1 MSRKRRV
8 ENLIGINQS
17 ITISHEKD
25 RRRIIRSFIVIEVM
39 ISAASLF
46 LMLETA
52 GTSDQSFLF
61 GYSLTQI
68 AILCL
73 LLCALVAPV
82 GLAILVF
89 RKSSSE
95 KLIQSIERI
104 LDRPKHKPLWLA
116 FLTTAFVCSALFV
129 FLLFLTRAGFYA
141 YLFVRILPI
150 ALWFALTTLLLL
162 VLLVIWEGRRPQIS
176 IKTIVL
182 VLLVVGAGIALYAYL
197 WNSQSA
203 MFKDIFF
210 LHREGKR
217 LLELKNPYIRVLRGD
232 MLNNEK
238 YATLFPFF
246 YELSAGVQLLG
257 LHDFLDWLTFW
268 KMIFLFA
275 YVGIALLLFWLAYK
289 KGFTS
294 LALFGAFF
302 WLFNRWTI
310 LMIVDA
316 DIDFVPIFFLIGS
329 LILLPRND
337 RMAFLFF
344 GLSLAIK
351 QISIFIL
358 PIFLIWA
365 WQSAESDHIKYLLK
379 AAVWIAI
386 IPFITSLPF
395 LIWNFEAFTKS
406 ILFSATRLAYA
417 ANKTPSLDALLD
429 WGGLL
434 GKMPMLLLM
443 LLIYLHFWSCRVKPL
458 TAALLVM
465 AVFVGFNSVFFSTYM
480 VWLIPFI
487 PLAAYEV
494 AQGPPPAIINGGSL
508 KPSGS

>member
-1 MSRKRRV
+1 
-8 ENLIGINQS
+8 
-17 ITISHEKD
+17 
-25 RRRIIRSFIVIEVM
+25 
-39 ISAASLF
+39 
-46 LMLETA
+46 
-52 GTSDQSFLF
+52 
-61 GYSLTQI
+61 
-68 AILCL
+68 
-73 LLCALVAPV
+73 
-82 GLAILVF
+82 
-89 RKSSSE
+89 
-95 KLIQSIERI
+95 
-104 LDRPKHKPLWLA
+104 
-116 FLTTAFVCSALFV
+116 
-129 FLLFLTRAGFYA
+129 
-141 YLFVRILPI
+141 
-150 ALWFALTTLLLL
+150 
-162 VLLVIWEGRRPQIS
+162 
-176 IKTIVL
+176 
-182 VLLVVGAGIALYAYL
+182 
-197 WNSQSA
+197 

-257 LHDFLDWLTFW
+257 LHDFLPWLSFW
-268 KMIFLFA
+268 KVIFLFA
-275 YVGIALLLFWLAYK
+275 YVGIALLLFWLAYQ
-289 KGFTS
+289 KGYIS
-294 LALFGAFF
+294 LALYSAFF

-310 LMIVDA
+310 FMIVDA

-337 RMAFLFF
+337 RLAYLLF

-365 WQSAESDHIKYLLK
+365 WQSADFDRIKSVLK

-429 WGGLL
+429 WSGLL
-434 GKMPMLLLM
+434 GKLPMLLLM
-443 LLIYLHFWSCRVKPL
+443 LMIYFHFWRYRVKAL
-458 TAALLVM
+458 TAALLIM

-480 VWLIPFI
+480 VWLMPFI
-487 PLAAYEV
+487 PLAACEV
-494 AQGPPPAIINGGSL
+494 AHGLPPLVTKGDSS
-508 KPSGS
+508 KPSGC